1 MSKLYFLKFKMISR
15 IILFLALVSSY
26 AVSSQTFTDSNLP
39 IVLITTDLDGNNQPL
54 PILDEPKIL
63 ASMKVIKHPDGS
75 RNYLSDANTTAFLNY
90 NGRIGIEI
98 RGSSSQSLPKKGYGL
113 TTLKADNVSNN
124 NVSLLGMPSE
134 NDWILNGLAFDPS
147 LIRDYLSYNLS
158 RQIGEYATRTVY
170 CELVINGEYRG
181 LYLLQEK
188 IKAGTGRVN
197 VLKIAAA
204 DNALPNLT
212 GGYITKADKTTGG
225 DPIAWTMSSYGGW
238 TDFIHELP
246 KPAAVTPE
254 QNAYIYNQFLN
265 LETTSHTNNVDLITG
280 YPAVIDIPSFVDF
293 MLVNELASNADAY
306 QYSTYFHKDRAGK
319 LRAGP
324 IWDFNLTYGN
334 DLFLWGLDRSHYDIW
349 QFSNGDNEG
358 PKFWQDL
365 FNNPTYKCYLSKR
378 WNELTLPGQPLNYN
392 SLSQYIDET
401 VALIREAKVR
411 EEQKWTTDVYPAV
424 YFPANEVS
432 NLKTWLS
439 NRISWM
445 TSNLGSFSGCNGVFI
460 PHLVINKINYNP
472 QGATSSESD
481 NLEFVEIKNT
491 STNTIVNLTGIYFKE
506 LGLSYQFPANSSVV
520 GGGSIYLASNSVA
533 FQAKY
538 GIAAFGQFTRNLSN
552 SSQKIVLADGFGN
565 TIDSVEYF
573 DALPWPIAADG
584 TGSYLQLISTDMD
597 NNLASSW
604 MASNNSL
611 ATTSFGDTSTLALY
625 PNPVSHFLNINAA
638 KPMSR
643 IKIFDVSGQLIYDLK
658 QKAETVTMDWSD
670 YSNGIYFVS
679 IYDENGFIIKKVIKQ

>member
-1 MSKLYFLKFKMISR
+1 MTKLSFFKFKIVSG
-15 IILFLALVSSY
+15 IFLLVALIFSQV
-26 AVSSQTFTDSNLP
+26 VSSQTFTDSNLP
-39 IVLITTDLDGNNQPL
+39 IVIITTDLDNNNQPL

-63 ASMKVIKHPDGS
+63 ASMKIIKHPDGN
-75 RNYLSDANTTAFLNY
+75 RNFLSDANTATFLNY

-98 RGSSSQSLPKKGYGL
+98 RGSSSQELPKKGYGL
-113 TTLKADNVSNN
+113 TTLKTDNTNNN

-158 RQIGEYATRTVY
+158 RQIGEYATRTAY

-204 DNALPNLT
+204 DTASPNVT
-212 GGYITKADKTTGG
+212 GGYITKSDKTTGG
-225 DPIAWTMSSYGGW
+225 DPIAWTMNSYAGW

-246 KPAAVTPE
+246 KPAAVTTE
-254 QNAYIYNQFLN
+254 QNSYIYNQFLK
-265 LETTSHTNNVDLITG
+265 LETTSQTNNVDLISG
-280 YPAVIDIPSFVDF
+280 YPSVIDIPSFVDF
-293 MLVNELASNADAY
+293 MLVNELASNADGY

-334 DLFLWGLDRSHYDIW
+334 DLFLWGYDRSHSTIW
-349 QFSNGDNEG
+349 QFANGDNEG
-358 PKFWQDL
+358 AKFWKDL

-378 WNELTLPGQPLNYN
+378 WNELTKTGQPLNYY
-392 SLSQYIDET
+392 SLTQYIDET
-401 VALIREAKVR
+401 VALISEAKVR
-411 EEQKWTTDVYPAV
+411 EEQKWATDVYPAV
-424 YFPANEVS
+424 HYSPTEIS

-445 TSNLGSFSGCNGVFI
+445 TSNLGSFANCSTVSI
-460 PHLVINKINYNP
+460 PQLVITKINYNP
-472 QGATSSESD
+472 KGATSTESD
-481 NLEFVEIKNT
+481 SQEFVEIKNT
-491 STNTIVNLTGIYFKE
+491 SNTSVNLTGIYFKE
-506 LGLSYQFPANSSVV
+506 LGLSYQFPANSLVV
-520 GGGSIYLASNSVA
+520 AGGSIYLASNSLS

-573 DALPWPIAADG
+573 DAMPWPIAADG
-584 TGSYLQLISTDMD
+584 TGNYLQLISTEMD

-604 MASNNSL
+604 MSSNNSL
-611 ATTSFGDTSTLALY
+611 ATTSFDETTTITIY
-625 PNPVSHFLNINAA
+625 PNPGTHFLNIHAT
-638 KPMSR
+638 KPMNG
-643 IKIFDVSGQLIYDLK
+643 IKIFDVSGKLIYDLK
-658 QKAETVTMDWSD
+658 LKSDSLNMDWSE
-670 YSNGIYFVS
+670 YSKGVYFIS
-679 IYDENGFIIKKVIKQ
+679 IYDDKGSITKKVIKQ